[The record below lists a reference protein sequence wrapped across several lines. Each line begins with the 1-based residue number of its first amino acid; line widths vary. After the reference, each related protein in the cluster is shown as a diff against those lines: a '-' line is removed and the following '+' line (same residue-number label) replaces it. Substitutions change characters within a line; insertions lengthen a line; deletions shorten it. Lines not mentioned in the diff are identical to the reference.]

1 MMSMRRK
8 KGKLQEILS
17 KALYADNPSLYIISY
32 RDFDTINSIP
42 LLEFIEISHNFE
54 IIPATRIVQITKEEK
69 IIYQKGISEFKN
81 EK

>member
-1 MMSMRRK
+1 MRRK

-17 KALYADNPSLYIISY
+17 KAIYADNPSLYIISY
-32 RDFDTINSIP
+32 RDFDTMNSIP

>member
-1 MMSMRRK
+1 MRRK

-32 RDFDTINSIP
+32 RDFDTLNSIP

-54 IIPATRIVQITKEEK
+54 IIPATRIVQITKEER

-81 EK
+81 EKLT